1 MVKTSIAGT
10 SVAGIF
16 LGLAGIVISKR
27 KKED

>member
-10 SVAGIF
+10 SVAGIV
-16 LGLAGIVISKR
+16 LGLVGIVISKR